1 MRCMDPLSKHSP
13 CCTISDVMP
22 GPDWSSGWAPPVYR
36 ERVFTVSQDPALATS
51 SLAST
56 EFLNRSYLA
65 RALARF
71 PALSLVPGLTTPAPD
86 WPMSAHPLLTNNMSY
101 VTLTTAT
108 YVMRLKNLT
117 VPLSVPLW

>member
-1 MRCMDPLSKHSP
+1 M
-13 CCTISDVMP
+13 SDLMP
-22 GPDWSSGWAPPVYR
+22 GPDWSPACTER
-36 ERVFTVSQDPALATS
+36 ECSQLVRTQPSLATS

-86 WPMSAHPLLTNNMSY
+86 WRMSAHPLLTNNMSY

-108 YVMRLKNLT
+108 YVRRLKNLT
-117 VPLSVPLW
+117 VPLSVSLW